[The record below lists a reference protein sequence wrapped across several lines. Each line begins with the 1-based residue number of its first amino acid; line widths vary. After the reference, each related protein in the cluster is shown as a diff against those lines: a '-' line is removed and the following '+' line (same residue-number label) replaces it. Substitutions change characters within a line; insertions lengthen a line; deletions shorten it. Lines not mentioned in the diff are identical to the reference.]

1 MRSVGSG
8 HIRVTANEVQLCG
21 SAIAENVARED
32 IQERI
37 DSIAGN
43 SPWIGSLAS

>member
-1 MRSVGSG
+1 
-8 HIRVTANEVQLCG
+8 VTPNEVQPCG

-37 DSIAGN
+37 NFIAGN
-43 SPWIGSLAS
+43 IPWIGSLAL